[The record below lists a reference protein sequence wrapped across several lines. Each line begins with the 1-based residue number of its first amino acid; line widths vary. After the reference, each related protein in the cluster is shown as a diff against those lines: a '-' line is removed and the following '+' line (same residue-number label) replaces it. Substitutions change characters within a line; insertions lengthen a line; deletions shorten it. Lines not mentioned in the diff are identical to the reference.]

1 MPALKSISAFWRKV
15 PVSPNG
21 PFITPACVKP
31 KALGLWKIFLAPV
44 LLWFLGFTGAHAQLF
59 VGDSGSLSV
68 TFTSGLNTWSGVTI
82 TSNVPSDFTF
92 VSCGGGVPCA
102 DNGGVVTWDVGT
114 VGPGQSIVVYNFV
127 NVSSCASTAVTI
139 LSVITTSSPATV
151 INAPPEVYSVNC
163 VPATPTASPTIT
175 NTPTVTFTPTITS
188 TPTLTGT
195 PTSSPTITFTPTI
208 TPTPLPNL
216 DFFYIS
222 KNIFNPDKDGPVSI
236 NVQYSKFPGEYD
248 LWVYNTAGEHI
259 KTIDH
264 QNLSGVLNQSYSWDG
279 TNKYGA
285 KCASGVYI
293 FYLIEPFEKQQKRIL
308 LVR

>member
-1 MPALKSISAFWRKV
+1 MSVLKSISAF
-15 PVSPNG
+15 S
-21 PFITPACVKP
+21 P
-31 KALGLWKIFLAPV
+31 KAPAKRMLKLFCASA
-44 LLWFLGFTGAHAQLF
+44 LLWFLGFTGAQAQLA
-59 VGDSGSLSV
+59 VGESGSLSV
-68 TFTSGLNTWSGVTI
+68 TFASGTNTDSGVTI
-82 TSNVPSDFTF
+82 TATVPSDFTF
-92 VSCGGGVPCA
+92 VSCSGGVPCA
-102 DNGGVVTWDVGT
+102 DNAGVVTWDVGT
-114 VGPGQSIVVYNFV
+114 LGAGQTIIVSYFLDVTSCL
-127 NVSSCASTAVTI
+127 SSFVTI
-139 LSVITTSSPATV
+139 MASISASSPATV
-151 INAPPEVYSVNC
+151 DNLPPVIASVSC
-163 VPATPTASPTIT
+163 VTSTPTDTPTVTSTPTLT

-195 PTSSPTITFTPTI
+195 PTSSPTITLTPTI

-216 DFFYIS
+216 DFFYVS
-222 KNIFNPDKDGPVSI
+222 KNIFNPATDGPVSI

-264 QNLSGVLNQSYSWDG
+264 QNLSGVLNQSYTWDG

-293 FYLIEPFEKQQKRIL
+293 FYLIEPFEKEQKRIL